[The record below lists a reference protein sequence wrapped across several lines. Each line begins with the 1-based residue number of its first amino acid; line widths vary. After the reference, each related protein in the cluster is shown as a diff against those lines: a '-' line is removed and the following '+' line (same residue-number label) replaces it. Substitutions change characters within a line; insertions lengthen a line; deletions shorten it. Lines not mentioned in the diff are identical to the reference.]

1 MSGLCFPESG
11 MIIGLPLFQLCS
23 LEPSANDVLVTG
35 IGMVTPFGLGA
46 KRSWSAVLNGNKA
59 GRLLTAHD
67 IDHFQQLSELIKR
80 VPGGAP
86 VDHVEVAMAVL
97 PALSRNRWDNDTFTQ
112 YAHDCLNNIVLASLD
127 EALADAGM
135 ANELPPPDRIGCV
148 IGSSKASLRAL
159 EDHTYA
165 LRPDSR
171 STACAGNFW
180 ANSCLPDAPLR
191 CVQQVLGAT
200 GPSLCPVAA
209 CASGLI
215 SVIQG
220 AHLIRNGLCDVCIV
234 GSADASLRAS
244 VLASFH
250 RLGVTAK
257 HEDPSIACRPFD
269 REREGFIIGEGG
281 AVLLLE
287 SRAHA
292 EKRRAR
298 AYGQI
303 VSGGWLTDPT
313 GITQID
319 SSGSVVTELL
329 RRMAQTS
336 PPDIISLHGTGTVTN
351 DLAESHGVGAAFG
364 TTGPPCFG
372 VKGAIGH
379 LLGAAGSVE
388 FALTLLA
395 MRDGVVPPTVNF
407 ETIDE
412 ACGVDVAAVSRQ
424 MAIKSALKLSLG
436 FGGHVA
442 ACGVVADLQ

>member
-1 MSGLCFPESG
+1 M
-11 MIIGLPLFQLCS
+11 
-23 LEPSANDVLVTG
+23 
-35 IGMVTPFGLGA
+35 
-46 KRSWSAVLNGNKA
+46 
-59 GRLLTAHD
+59 
-67 IDHFQQLSELIKR
+67 
-80 VPGGAP
+80 
-86 VDHVEVAMAVL
+86 
-97 PALSRNRWDNDTFTQ
+97 
-112 YAHDCLNNIVLASLD
+112 
-127 EALADAGM
+127 
-135 ANELPPPDRIGCV
+135 
-148 IGSSKASLRAL
+148 
-159 EDHTYA
+159 
-165 LRPDSR
+165 
-171 STACAGNFW
+171 
-180 ANSCLPDAPLR
+180 
-191 CVQQVLGAT
+191 
-200 GPSLCPVAA
+200 
-209 CASGLI
+209 
-215 SVIQG
+215 
-220 AHLIRNGLCDVCIV
+220 
-234 GSADASLRAS
+234 RAS

-395 MRDGVVPPTVNF
+395 MRDGVVPSTVNF